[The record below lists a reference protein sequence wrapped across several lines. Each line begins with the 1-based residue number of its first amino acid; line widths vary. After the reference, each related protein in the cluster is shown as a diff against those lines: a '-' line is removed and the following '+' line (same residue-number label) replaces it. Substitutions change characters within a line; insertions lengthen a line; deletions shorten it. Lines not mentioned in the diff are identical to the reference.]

1 MSIWT
6 RTERQ
11 STVCGGTT
19 LKHFADFMQTAEGD
33 GLQELKAARH
43 YSIVYPNLSA
53 LLLWSLWRARKT
65 SIVSVIL
72 GFEPPPQ
79 EELQP
84 GNQNLSSSSS
94 GQE

>member
-1 MSIWT
+1 M
-6 RTERQ
+6 
-11 STVCGGTT
+11 CGGTT

-33 GLQELKAARH
+33 GLQELKGAKRYCIA
-43 YSIVYPNLSA
+43 YPNLAA

-72 GFEPPPQ
+72 GFEPPQPV
-79 EELQP
+79 EPPP
-84 GNQNLSSSSS
+84 GNQNLSNSSS